1 MKKGIRGHDVM
12 AKGLKNIDQR
22 CKDAGIEYIQ
32 LVLEKSIEGFQV
44 GDYSEEYALQ
54 IKNELPNSKIAILG
68 SYINPST
75 MDLEMLEQHMTKFK
89 EKIRYATVLNPIAVG
104 TETGP
109 YVEGKTRT
117 EEAYQHLLK
126 NIKELVAEAEK
137 FNVNVGIE
145 GVGAYVINSAEI
157 MARLMNDVNSDNI
170 KVIFDPYNLITIE
183 NYMNQ
188 DEMITNMFDLVGDK
202 IVAIHAKDFLV
213 VDEELQRVIP
223 GEGLLNYRLIFQKM
237 KEKNLDVP
245 IICEGIDDES
255 AVKAFENLNDIQK
268 SL

>member
-12 AKGLKNIDQR
+12 AKGLRNIDQR

-44 GDYSEEYALQ
+44 GEYSEEYALK
-54 IKNELPNSKIAILG
+54 IKEELPNSKIAILG

-75 MDLEMLEQHMTKFK
+75 MDMEMLEQHMAKFK
-89 EKIRYATVLNPIAVG
+89 EKIRYASVLKPIAVG

-109 YVEGKTRT
+109 YIEGKTRT

-126 NIKELVAEAEK
+126 NVKELVAEAEK
-137 FNVNVGIE
+137 FQVNVGIE
-145 GVGAYVINSAEI
+145 GVSAYVIHSPEM
-157 MARLMNDVNSDNI
+157 MARLMADVNSDNI

-183 NYMNQ
+183 NYTKQ
-188 DEMITNMFDLVGDK
+188 DEMISNMFDLVGDK
-202 IVAIHAKDFLV
+202 IVAIHAKDFV
-213 VDEELQRVIP
+213 IVDKKLQRTIP
-223 GEGLLNYRLIFQKM
+223 GEGLLNYQLIFQKM
-237 KEKNLDVP
+237 KEKNLDIP
-245 IICEGIDDES
+245 IICESIDDET
-255 AVKAFENLNDIQK
+255 AVKAFERLSEIQN